1 MTFRLPPIYPITNR
15 ELSGLGHAEQVRQLA
30 EAGCRFV
37 QIREKTA
44 SSRDFYNAV
53 LDALAIARPYD
64 MKVIVNDR
72 VDIAIAAGAD
82 GVHLGQDDLSPQLAR
97 RLLGNEAL
105 IGYSTHSVDQAIAA
119 IAMPVDYIAIGP
131 TFSTSTKENPD
142 PVIGLEGIHKI
153 REAVGSVNIVAI
165 GGIGLENVAEVI
177 AAGADSAAV
186 ISDLYREP
194 NSIGAR
200 YRALEHSVTSVKQ
213 T

>member
-44 SSRDFYNAV
+44 TSRDFYTAV
-53 LDALAIARPYD
+53 VESLAIARPYD

-72 VDIAIAAGAD
+72 VDIAIAAGGD
-82 GVHLGQDDLSPQLAR
+82 GVHLGQDDLSPHLAR
-97 RLLGNEAL
+97 RILGNEAL

-131 TFSTSTKENPD
+131 IFSTSTKENPD
-142 PVIGLEGIHKI
+142 PVIGLEGIREI
-153 REAVGSVNIVAI
+153 REAVGPANIVAI

-194 NSIGAR
+194 LDIGAR
-200 YRALEHSVTSVKQ
+200 YRALEGSAISV
-213 T
+213 

>member
-1 MTFRLPPIYPITNR
+1 MAFRLPPIYPITNR

-44 SSRDFYNAV
+44 TSRDFYTAV
-53 LDALAIARPYD
+53 VESLAIARPYD

-72 VDIAIAAGAD
+72 VDIAIAAGGD
-82 GVHLGQDDLSPQLAR
+82 GVHLGQDDLSPHLAR
-97 RLLGNEAL
+97 RILGNEAL

-131 TFSTSTKENPD
+131 IFSTSTKENPD
-142 PVIGLEGIHKI
+142 PVIGLEGIREI
-153 REAVGSVNIVAI
+153 REAVGPANIVAI

-186 ISDLYREP
+186 ISELYHEP
-194 NSIGAR
+194 LDIGAR
-200 YRALEHSVTSVKQ
+200 YRALEGSAISV
-213 T
+213 

>member
-1 MTFRLPPIYPITNR
+1 MAFRLPPIYPITNR

-44 SSRDFYNAV
+44 TSRDFYTAV
-53 LDALAIARPYD
+53 VESLAIARPYD

-72 VDIAIAAGAD
+72 VDIAIAAGGD
-82 GVHLGQDDLSPQLAR
+82 GVHLGQDDLSPHLAR
-97 RLLGNEAL
+97 RILGNEAL
-105 IGYSTHSVDQAIAA
+105 IGYSTQSVDQAIAA

-131 TFSTSTKENPD
+131 IFSTSTKENPD
-142 PVIGLEGIHKI
+142 PVIGLEGIREI
-153 REAVGSVNIVAI
+153 REAVGPANIVAI

-194 NSIGAR
+194 LDIGAR
-200 YRALEHSVTSVKQ
+200 YRALEGSAISV
-213 T
+213 

>member
-1 MTFRLPPIYPITNR
+1 MAFRLPPIYPITNR

-44 SSRDFYNAV
+44 TSRDFYTAV
-53 LDALAIARPYD
+53 VESLAIARPYD

-72 VDIAIAAGAD
+72 VDIAIAAGGD
-82 GVHLGQDDLSPQLAR
+82 GVHLGQDDLSPHLAR
-97 RLLGNEAL
+97 RILGNEAL

-131 TFSTSTKENPD
+131 IFSTSTKENPD
-142 PVIGLEGIHKI
+142 PVIGLEGIREI
-153 REAVGSVNIVAI
+153 REAVGPANIVAI

-194 NSIGAR
+194 LDIGAR
-200 YRALEHSVTSVKQ
+200 YRALEGSAISV
-213 T
+213 